1 MSTSLHSYP
10 RLLEITN
17 NVLANL
23 NPNRDAIEIDVFF
36 GEQWKASGNV
46 AFITENKQDVIYAA
60 IMNAVLET
68 LQPKILH
75 QIRDFKNNH
84 CKTILP
90 EVFINH
96 MNESNFREALSFLV
110 YRFNTENN
118 TLRLDL

>member
-23 NPNRDAIEIDVFF
+23 NSNRDAIEIDVFV

-46 AFITENKQDVIYAA
+46 AFTTENKQDAIYAA
-60 IMNAVLET
+60 IMNAVLEI
-68 LQPKILH
+68 LQPKILR
-75 QIRDFKNNH
+75 QIRNFKNNNRN
-84 CKTILP
+84 TILT

-96 MNESNFREALSFLV
+96 MNESNFKEALSFLR

>member
-17 NVLANL
+17 HVLADL
-23 NPNRDAIEIDVFF
+23 NPNKDAIEIDVFVS
-36 GEQWKASGNV
+36 EEWKTHGNV
-46 AFITENKQDVIYAA
+46 DSSTDNKQDAIYAA

-68 LQPKILH
+68 LQPKILR
-75 QIRDFKNNH
+75 QIRNFKNNH
-84 CKTILP
+84 CKTILT

-96 MNESNFREALSFLV
+96 MNEFNFREALSFLS
-110 YRFNTENN
+110 YQFNTKNN

>member
-1 MSTSLHSYP
+1 
-10 RLLEITN
+10 
-17 NVLANL
+17 
-23 NPNRDAIEIDVFF
+23 
-36 GEQWKASGNV
+36 
-46 AFITENKQDVIYAA
+46 
-60 IMNAVLET
+60 MNAVLET